1 MKAGNYKDYADFCRQ
16 TDWMEPEDCGPDKEE
31 MWEDWI
37 KSWEDTFGKADKET
51 EDVLWEFFDKIV
63 YHEYFDN
70 WLIYSDWSLEEI
82 KGKLLDWLIVN
93 YDKAIEQLGYLIRDT
108 QRNNLINKH
117 EETEVLKQSRFLYTD
132 LTGSCI

>member
-1 MKAGNYKDYADFCRQ
+1 MLAGNWKSYQHFVSA
-16 TDWMEPEDCGPDKEE
+16 TDWMEPEDYGPDKEE

-51 EDVLWEFFDKIV
+51 EDVLWELFDKIV

-82 KGKLLDWLIVN
+82 KEYLLDWYIKN
-93 YDKAIEQLGYLIRDT
+93 YDKVVEQLGHLIRDV
-108 QRNNLINKH
+108 QKNNY
-117 EETEVLKQSRFLYTD
+117 ESDVLTQSRHVYID
-132 LTGSCI
+132 QTGSCI